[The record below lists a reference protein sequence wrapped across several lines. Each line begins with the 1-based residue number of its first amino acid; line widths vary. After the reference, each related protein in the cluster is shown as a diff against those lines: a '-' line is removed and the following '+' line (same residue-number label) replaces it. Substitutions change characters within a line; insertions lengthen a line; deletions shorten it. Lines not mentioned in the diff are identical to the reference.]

1 MEPRVTFVRARGEKD
16 PVKKAMQNLLTHLP
30 GEATGLYLAGLD
42 MFGDG
47 ASATTLVVIALVSL
61 AVLLLVRYLAKS
73 STTVIVVSV
82 IAFVIWV
89 YTLGNGP
96 FQAFGIELGQ
106 GVGAFLVVAYSTVVT
121 ILASYGKIK

>member
-1 MEPRVTFVRARGEKD
+1 MDHEIAFVQKESD
-16 PVKKAMQNLLTHLP
+16 ENPVKKAMQNLLTHVP

-42 MFGDG
+42 MFGDN

-61 AVLLLVRYLAKS
+61 AVLLLVRYLVKS
-73 STTVIVVSV
+73 SPVVIVISV

-89 YTLGNGP
+89 YAIGNGP
-96 FQAFGIELGQ
+96 FQAFGIDLAQ

-121 ILASYGKIK
+121 ILTTYGKIK